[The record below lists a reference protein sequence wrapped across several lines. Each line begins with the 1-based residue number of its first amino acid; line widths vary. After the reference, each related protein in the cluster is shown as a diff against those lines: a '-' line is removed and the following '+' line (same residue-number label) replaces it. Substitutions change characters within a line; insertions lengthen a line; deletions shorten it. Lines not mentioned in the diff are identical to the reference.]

1 MTVDVYVEA
10 GSKRVFAG
18 AIEWPGWCRSAK
30 TEEDALGA
38 LFAYA
43 PRYAKALRRTK
54 LGFEPPARSGSLR
67 VREHVKGNATTD
79 FGAPA
84 IAPQADD
91 RRLGDHEAERQLTI
105 LRACWA
111 ALDRAAA
118 AAEGAVL
125 RTGPRGG
132 GRPLTKIVAHVTD
145 AEGAYLAKLGYRAG
159 GGDARAAI
167 AEAIVARARGEAP
180 KRVPRSGRLW
190 SPRYAVRRTAWHALD
205 HAWEIED
212 RLRPND

>member
-1 MTVDVYVEA
+1 MTVDVYVET
-10 GSKRVFAG
+10 GIKRVFAG
-18 AIEWPGWCRSAK
+18 AIGWPGWCRSAK
-30 TEEDALGA
+30 TEEDALGELVA
-38 LFAYA
+38 CAH
-43 PRYAKALRRTK
+43 RYAKALRRTR
-54 LGFEPPARSGSLR
+54 LGFEPPARSTSLR
-67 VREHVKGNATTD
+67 VRERVKGNATTD

-91 RRLGDHEAERQLTI
+91 RRLGEHEVERQLTI

-145 AEGAYLAKLGYRAG
+145 AEGAYLAKLGYRAV
-159 GGDARAAI
+159 GDARAAI
-167 AEAIVARARGEAP
+167 AKAIVARAGGAAP
-180 KRVPRSGRLW
+180 ERVPRSGRLW